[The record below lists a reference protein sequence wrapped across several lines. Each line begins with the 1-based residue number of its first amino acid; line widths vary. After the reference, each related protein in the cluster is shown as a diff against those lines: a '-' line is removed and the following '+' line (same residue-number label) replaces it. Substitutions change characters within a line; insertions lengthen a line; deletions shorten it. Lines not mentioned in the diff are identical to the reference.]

1 MTAKEMRKKFGL
13 LGHALQ
19 GHRVL
24 GREMGHNFT
33 VPSFCVIVVDTEQGV
48 ATGANVY
55 GGNLGKGY
63 DPSHYTGPLHA
74 EGSEG
79 HKKWDHKGYEEWTQE
94 ETEANCPG
102 IVEFIEVKAP
112 KAKTSK
118 PKAETAAKS

>member
-63 DPSHYTGPLHA
+63 DPQFYTTPVTG
-74 EGSEG
+74 ESQ
-79 HKKWDHKGYEEWTQE
+79 KTWDGKGYVEWTAE
-94 ETEANCPG
+94 EVESRLCGAVELLTSKVEA
-102 IVEFIEVKAP
+102 
-112 KAKTSK
+112 K
-118 PKAETAAKS
+118 PKAAKAAK